1 MDELF
6 LDEVPRLALSDR
18 AGGPGSSP
26 RPCRPNPFVALACAS
41 CRRSLRTLFFFVLSV
56 LALARDLSF
65 CPVVRVQTKATDCV
79 SEGQK
84 TAAAAIVFVAVPIWD
99 ALMFWDSS
107 PFMATFCSYS
117 SEREWA
123 QARESCLY
131 VVKLA
136 APAQGAAV
144 LRPPASEES
153 KDTDEL
159 RELLRLKKVQQ
170 QDQSVQKFTN
180 WFREM
185 IDESELVVQ

>member
-6 LDEVPRLALSDR
+6 LDEVPRLALSGR

-56 LALARDLSF
+56 LALARALSF
-65 CPVVRVQTKATDCV
+65 FPVVRVQTKATDCV

-84 TAAAAIVFVAVPIWD
+84 TAAAAAIVFVAVPIWD

-123 QARESCLY
+123 QARES
-131 VVKLA
+131 
-136 APAQGAAV
+136 
-144 LRPPASEES
+144 
-153 KDTDEL
+153 
-159 RELLRLKKVQQ
+159 
-170 QDQSVQKFTN
+170 
-180 WFREM
+180 W
-185 IDESELVVQ
+185 